1 MDTNTSYKKH
11 NIIKYLPSNENNM
24 QWGTTISGI
33 GYQHI
38 DAKCKYPIK
47 GHPIGYTF
55 NPDRGRTLD
64 EYAIVYITKG
74 QGTFTSVNTGEKELL
89 QGDVFFIYP
98 GHWHSYR
105 PSQETGWD
113 EYWITFRGMYF
124 EILLNS
130 LTNKN
135 HPIFHIGINEQIV
148 KLFQEMLDCA
158 QAQQIGFQQVL
169 SGITLHILGLMY
181 SISKNQIFEAKDI
194 QKIQEACVI
203 MRESVYNST
212 GFLVSHTHQEPL
224 LYNKLTPEDIACT
237 LNMGYSSFRKLFK
250 QYTGLAPHQYMLQ
263 IKLEKIKDLLGN
275 TDLSIQDIASGLN
288 FESADYF
295 SFFFRSKTGI
305 SPLMYRKNIEKQ
317 RTEAK
322 QKISPDDTD

>member
-11 NIIKYLPSNENNM
+11 SIIKYLPSNENSM
-24 QWGTTISGI
+24 QWGTAISGI

-38 DAKCKYPIK
+38 DAESKYPIK

-74 QGTFTSVNTGEKELL
+74 QGTFTSVNTGDKELL
-89 QGDVFFIYP
+89 QGDAFFIYP
-98 GHWHSYR
+98 GHWHSYY
-105 PSQETGWD
+105 PSKETGWD
-113 EYWITFRGMYF
+113 EYWITFRGGYF
-124 EILLNS
+124 ENLLNI
-130 LTNKN
+130 LTNRN
-135 HPIFHIGINEQIV
+135 QPIFHIGMNELIV
-148 KLFQEMLDCA
+148 KLFQEMQDCA

-181 SISKNQIFEAKDI
+181 SISKNQIFEAKEI

-203 MRESVYNST
+203 MRESI
-212 GFLVSHTHQEPL
+212 
-224 LYNKLTPEDIACT
+224 YNKLTPEDIACT

-275 TDLSIQDIASGLN
+275 TDLSIQDIASDLN

-295 SFFFRSKTGI
+295 SFFFRSKAGI

-322 QKISPDDTD
+322 QKISPDG